1 MSPCRGADPTVIA
14 IVKLNIA
21 SPSPG
26 MFSSLV
32 SKVPLTFVSPTGSPT
47 GFTRRR
53 RIPGVAIIDCG
64 KDPTTETEELV
75 GN

>member
-1 MSPCRGADPTVIA
+1 MSPARGADPTVIA
-14 IVKLNIA
+14 IVKLKVA

-47 GFTRRR
+47 GFTRRCST
-53 RIPGVAIIDCG
+53 PGVAIIDCG
-64 KDPTTETEELV
+64 KEPTTETEEPV